1 MEVEMVMEIKN
12 KNILITGA
20 SRGIGAYIAKA
31 IAKHG
36 GNVALLAL
44 PADLKLL
51 QNLEKE
57 LIQFNIKVKHFVADL
72 SDHEQINDTTR
83 NIFREFGKIDILI
96 SNAAIES
103 VGIFENQTAQK
114 IMDTIAVNL
123 TAPILMA
130 NKLIPEMI
138 SQKSGHFVTISSYAG
153 KIGAPYQSVY
163 SATKAGLI
171 KWTLGMKREL
181 KGSGISFSV
190 ISPSYVSHAGMYSDI
205 LNKSNDKIIT
215 PRIAGEVTPE
225 KVADAIIRSILKN
238 RTDIIVGSPF
248 LRIFSVINELL
259 PDFVTRLFEFLNISQ
274 YNKKLAL
281 IHHDDQ
287 KRRLEKK

>member
-1 MEVEMVMEIKN
+1 MNIKN
-12 KNILITGA
+12 KNVLITGA
-20 SRGIGAYIAKA
+20 SRGIGSYIAKA
-31 IAKHG
+31 VARHG

-44 PADLKLL
+44 PTDLKLL
-51 QNLEKE
+51 QNLEEE
-57 LIQFNIKVKHFVADL
+57 LIQLNIRVKYFVADL
-72 SDHEQINDTTR
+72 SDHKQINETIE
-83 NIFREFGKIDILI
+83 NIFGEFGEIDILI

-103 VGIFENQTAQK
+103 VGIFEYQTEQK

-130 NKLIPEMI
+130 KKLIPKMI
-138 SQKSGHFVTISSYAG
+138 TQKSGHIVTISSYAG

-190 ISPSYVSHAGMYSDI
+190 ISPSYVSDAGMYSDTV
-205 LNKSNDKIIT
+205 NKSNDKINT
-215 PRIAGEVTPE
+215 PRIAGEVNPQ
-225 KVADAIIRSILKN
+225 KVANAVIRSILKN

-248 LRIFSVINELL
+248 LRIFTALNELM
-259 PDFVTRLFEFLNISQ
+259 PGFVSKLFDFLNISQ

-287 KRRLEKK
+287 KRKA